1 MAISFAVALVLVI
14 AQIRLALRLV
24 RAKRALRSASTLIA
38 ASIVMVAFASLA
50 VLLSLPAISGDL
62 AIRHLLASL
71 AAPQRSVTVVISPER
86 RPEPAEK
93 KQFDATVRRQLSVRG
108 YGETTRVTYFRSLS
122 SPTGAVFRLVGTE
135 KIRRALRLTSGRW
148 PTMCN
153 PDRCEVVSVGN
164 ASVAR
169 SGRGEGTVDLPDVTY
184 LRVVGRATPGPDFPF
199 AGPLAPS
206 NGELLVVADGPDD
219 VQNLKTLDLIRRIDG
234 WVAPIVSSKVG
245 RDSVGTLL
253 RSAGEITEKIDVS
266 GVSVTVP
273 DDELQDALNRSRTAG
288 ATIATSGAALLCLL
302 IVACAAGGFSA
313 KTNHMLAYERLRRRG
328 ASQALLRSYRFFAA
342 AIIVAIGLA
351 AGLALGAITIAL
363 IARFSRVAVSQALQE
378 TTRAT
383 SLPTILG
390 AAILLLVVLLLA
402 MNDRADRPT
411 LRIGRVRL
419 SDVIAIP
426 VVAFTSWT
434 VVRFRSG
441 GPDTARTSAWPSL
454 VLITGV
460 LVWAAVRVLPFA
472 IRIAITHRARGNPV
486 FAMVGTKSAAHQ
498 KASLAGGALAAVAAA
513 MSMFAVSSG
522 ATLATNTADQARFAV
537 PLDYRLRIGS
547 SLVRPDELRRSATWQ
562 SLRSNLRDKLADTDV
577 VRRGATLLG
586 ESGDGSLEVV
596 GVAPDAVGSAVAW
609 RRDYGP
615 RPAALRRL
623 LLAPKPEPLGTPIGK
638 TGTHI
643 YVDVSGDRT
652 TLDIAAV
659 FERSNATW
667 HEVGLEEVESSPST
681 RAILRG
687 ELDADDLG
695 GRFLGFRVGV
705 NAFFAEQIEHK
716 IGEGNTFTEASN
728 ASVQIHAAFVGPNI
742 TFGIGS
748 DADQF
753 RDAVSSMRRVAI
765 SAASLRSDRAVLR
778 ARADD
783 TLDVRVSLQ
792 GTSALLLPDED
803 TDAIPALVDDAT
815 AKSAGGVGSTFF
827 VETLQRRISFRV
839 VATAKRFPTA
849 GERFVIA
856 DVHQVARQFNL
867 AQPGF
872 GTPTEAWVGMRRGAK
887 DPEAVASAISVAMR
901 SSPIDQ
907 LIVDD
912 RSAIARRL
920 ASDPFRRSS
929 ALLLRGSLAIALVV
943 AVVGLFLSSRSD
955 VVDQEPFRR
964 TLLLGGVSNRTLA
977 SAFARRSYVAVACA
991 VPLGIVAGL
1000 PLVRVGANSIVAGA
1014 SNEVDSLPLRLVV
1027 PGALVAIVAIVMVS
1041 AFCLASLG
1049 GARSVPDLAT
1059 EDLMRGR
1066 L

>member
-38 ASIVMVAFASLA
+38 ASIVMLAFASLA
-50 VLLSLPAISGDL
+50 ILLSLPAISGDL
-62 AIRHLLASL
+62 AIRHQLASL

-93 KQFDATVRRQLSVRG
+93 KQFDATVRRQLSVPG
-108 YGETTRVTYFRSLS
+108 YGSPTRVSYFRSLA

-135 KIRRALRLTSGRW
+135 KIRSALRLTSGRW
-148 PTMCN
+148 PTMCT
-153 PDRCEVVSVGN
+153 PERCEVVSVGK

-169 SGRGEGTVDLPDVTY
+169 SGRGEGTVDLPDVKY

-219 VQNLKTLDLIRRIDG
+219 VQNIKTLDLIRRIDG
-234 WVAPIVSSKVG
+234 WVAPIVASKVG

-253 RSAGEITEKIDVS
+253 RSAGEITEKIDIS

-273 DDELQDALNRSRTAG
+273 DDELQDALDRSRTAG
-288 ATIATSGAALLCLL
+288 ATVATSGAALLCLL

-313 KTNHMLAYERLRRRG
+313 KGNHMLAYERLRRRG
-328 ASQALLRSYRFFAA
+328 ANEALLRSYRFFAA
-342 AIIVAIGLA
+342 AIIVAIGLV
-351 AGLALGAITIAL
+351 AGLAIGAIAIAL
-363 IARFSRVAVSQALQE
+363 IAELSRVSVSQAFEE

-383 SLPTILG
+383 SLVTILG
-390 AAILLLVVLLLA
+390 AAVLLLGVLLLA

-411 LRIGRVRL
+411 LRFGRIRL
-419 SDVIAIP
+419 SDVIAVP
-426 VVAFTSWT
+426 VVAFTYWA

-441 GPDTARTSAWPSL
+441 GPDSPPTSAWPSL
-454 VLITGV
+454 VLIAGV
-460 LVWAAVRVLPFA
+460 LVWVAVRVLPFVIRMA
-472 IRIAITHRARGNPV
+472 IAHRAGGNPV
-486 FAMVGTKSAAHQ
+486 FAMVGTKSPARQ
-498 KASLAGGALAAVAAA
+498 KASLAGGALASVAAA

-547 SLVRPDELRRSATWQ
+547 SLVRPDELRRSARWQ
-562 SLRSNLRDKLADTDV
+562 NLRSSLREDLADTDV

-596 GVAPDAVGSAVAW
+596 GVAPDVVGSAATW

-623 LLAPKPEPLGTPIGK
+623 LLAPKPVPLGTPIGK

-652 TLDIAAV
+652 ALDIAAV
-659 FERSNATW
+659 FERSNGTW
-667 HEVGLEEVESSPST
+667 HELGLEEVASSPPT

-687 ELDADDLG
+687 ELDADDIG

-716 IGEGNTFTEASN
+716 IGEGNTFTDASN
-728 ASVQIHAAFVGPNI
+728 ASVQIHAAFVGPN
-742 TFGIGS
+742 TFDIGS
-748 DADQF
+748 DADRF
-753 RDAVSSMRRVAI
+753 RAAMPSLRRVAI

-778 ARADD
+778 AGADD

-792 GTSALLLPDED
+792 GTSALLLPDDD

-827 VETLQRRISFRV
+827 VETLQRRIPFRV

-872 GTPTEAWVGMRRGAK
+872 GTPTEAWVGMRRGAR
-887 DPEAVASAISVAMR
+887 DSEAAASTLSQAMR

-907 LIVDD
+907 LIVED
-912 RSAIARRL
+912 RSAIAQRL
-920 ASDPFRRSS
+920 ESDPFRRSS
-929 ALLLRGSLAIALVV
+929 ALLLRSSLAIALLV
-943 AVVGLFLSSRSD
+943 AAVGLFLSSRSD
-955 VVDQEPFRR
+955 VVDQELFRR
-964 TLLLGGVSNRTLA
+964 TPLLDGVSHRTLA
-977 SAFARRSYVAVACA
+977 SAFARRAYVAVACA
-991 VPLGIVAGL
+991 VPLGIVTGL
-1000 PLVRVGANSIVAGA
+1000 PLLRVGANSIVAGA
-1014 SNEVDSLPLRLVV
+1014 SNEVDILPLRLVV
-1027 PGALVAIVAIVMVS
+1027 PGGPVALVGIVMVS
-1041 AFCLASLG
+1041 VFCLASLG